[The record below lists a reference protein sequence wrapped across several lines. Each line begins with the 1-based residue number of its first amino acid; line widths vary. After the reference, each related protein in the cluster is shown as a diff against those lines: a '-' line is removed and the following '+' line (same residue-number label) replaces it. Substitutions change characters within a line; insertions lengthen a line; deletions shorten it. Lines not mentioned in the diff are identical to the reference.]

1 MFSDFSMFSKLTLCS
16 PIRDSWISPLYLL
29 CIMVQ
34 WKIRKPDAKD
44 AGLSWWLL
52 NSPYYLKTAPSAPSS
67 HSPAAVDAKC
77 RFLTLHPHLII
88 ASLPIP
94 FSHKTYNIYIP
105 RFICV
110 NIQTQ
115 KRQQG
120 SLLMCMLQIGKLSWV
135 NENTLSGLFFFLK
148 KQDSVSNM
156 QKTGLTNH
164 SSFLIWSGLE
174 KGINQ
179 GGQ

>member
-1 MFSDFSMFSKLTLCS
+1 MTTGPYCTYCASWYNGRYANQMPRMQASLGGCS
-16 PIRDSWISPLYLL
+16 S
-29 CIMVQ
+29 
-34 WKIRKPDAKD
+34 
-44 AGLSWWLL
+44 
-52 NSPYYLKTAPSAPSS
+52 YYLKTAPSAPSS

-135 NENTLSGLFFFLK
+135 NENTLSGLFFFKETRL
-148 KQDSVSNM
+148 SVKYAKDWLD
-156 QKTGLTNH
+156 Q
-164 SSFLIWSGLE
+164 SFLFSGLVWSG
-174 KGINQ
+174 KGFHIWMLSRGAFNNPVY
-179 GGQ
+179 